1 MEQEKMG
8 SYHKSYMP
16 FIIKWGCITS
26 FLMVPAMLLPA
37 LLLFIFHGARP
48 SSSGLIAG
56 LVGYVSYSLPWYFT
70 ELIAMGPIL
79 HIPGT
84 YMGFISGNTRNVRAV
99 AATTALSVTNSKT
112 GTPEATVI
120 SAVAVATSI
129 FMGIAVM
136 TVLSLVGGFVLS
148 ILPPAVLT
156 ALSFLVP
163 ALFGA
168 MLMQWL
174 MTDIKSG
181 AILLALAV
189 ALQLMTNAGFFAVLP
204 LGGSYAPIVI
214 CVISG
219 FVIAKLLHGKEVE

>member
-1 MEQEKMG
+1 MDQENLNT
-8 SYHKSYMP
+8 YHKSYMP
-16 FIIKWGCITS
+16 FIIKWGRITS

-37 LLLFIFHGARP
+37 LFLFLFHGTRP
-48 SSSGLIAG
+48 NNSGLIAG

-84 YMGFISGNTRNVRAV
+84 YMGFVSGNTRNVRAV

-120 SAVAVATSI
+120 SAIAVATSI

-136 TVLSLVGGFVLS
+136 TLLSLVGGFVLS
-148 ILPPAVLT
+148 ILPPSILK

-174 MTDIKSG
+174 IADIKSG
-181 AILLALAV
+181 AVLLALAIV
-189 ALQLMTNAGFFAVLP
+189 LQLLTNAGFFGFLP

-214 CVISG
+214 CVVSG
-219 FVIAKLLHGKEVE
+219 FIVAKLIHGKEVD

>member
-1 MEQEKMG
+1 MEQEKMS

-16 FIIKWGCITS
+16 FIIKWGRITS

-37 LLLFIFHGARP
+37 LLLFIFYGARP
-48 SSSGLIAG
+48 SNSGLIAG

-84 YMGFISGNTRNVRAV
+84 YMGFISGNARNVRAV

-148 ILPPAVLT
+148 ILPPAVLN

-181 AILLALAV
+181 SVLLVLAV
-189 ALQLMTNAGFFAVLP
+189 VLQLMTNAGVFAVLP